1 MRPLRRFLYVL
12 LCLTVYVI
20 CLWVFFPHKQSPCN
34 LLSKDDYMGYLHYET
49 SDFYEKYD
57 AKSILIKDIS
67 FNFDM
72 EVPIDFTSISYDFM
86 IIRQGV
92 IYKGPFKENITVK
105 DVPFIMD
112 NNLTRANTVAFILLD
127 HTNKQVYNINGIMTT
142 LISYIKKTNT
152 TLLFKRTENFC
163 LAIPRSSDGF
173 RG

>member
-34 LLSKDDYMGYLHYET
+34 LLSKDDYMDYLHYET
-49 SDFYEKYD
+49 SDFYEKYN

-67 FNFDM
+67 FNFDI

-127 HTNKQVYNINGIMTT
+127 HTNKQVYKWYNDHTYSLYKKDKYYITLQENGEFLLSNSPFIRWIQK
-142 LISYIKKTNT
+142 LI
-152 TLLFKRTENFC
+152 
-163 LAIPRSSDGF
+163 
-173 RG
+173 

>member
-127 HTNKQVYNINGIMTT
+127 HTNKQVYKWYNDDTYFLYKKDKYYITLQENGEFLLSNSPFIRRIQR
-142 LISYIKKTNT
+142 LI
-152 TLLFKRTENFC
+152 
-163 LAIPRSSDGF
+163 
-173 RG
+173 